1 MNAGL
6 DPKTKEDILRLIG
19 KISPQAR
26 IFVNEAFHEN
36 KVTVFYYDQS
46 IDNQGVFCIAETD
59 DCSIAYYSFLY
70 GPKNECYKDLIWFKI
85 KPFIDAVNE
94 KEICFNIYGKNIEAI
109 EFVQSLGFK
118 VDMEGYHLV
127 YNRQEAPVVSQT
139 DLIEKQYDDSMLED
153 LVDLFDKAYFQLNK
167 DNGWRTDWYYR
178 NSQAFQASLLEKI
191 KNDEFRSF
199 WIDGHLVG
207 AYIVNGNYIQDIVVS
222 PEYQNRGYGSLIL
235 AHCIRHMML
244 SKHLKQVYLRIAK
257 SNVRAKQ
264 LYERNDFGEMA
275 CFAEHTF

>member
-1 MNAGL
+1 MYTPEDWREFMNAGL

-36 KVTVFYYDQS
+36 KVTVFYYEQS
-46 IDNQGVFCIAETD
+46 IDNHGVFCIAETD
-59 DCSIAYYSFLY
+59 DCNIAYYSFLY
-70 GPKNECYKDLIWFKI
+70 GSKNECYKDLIWFKI

-94 KEICFNIYGKNIEAI
+94 KELCFNIYGKNTEAI
-109 EFVQSLGFK
+109 EFVQ
-118 VDMEGYHLV
+118 
-127 YNRQEAPVVSQT
+127 
-139 DLIEKQYDDSMLED
+139 IEKQYEDSMLED
-153 LVDLFDKAYFQLNK
+153 LVDLFDDAYFQLNK
-167 DNGWRTDWYYR
+167 DNGWRTDGYFT
-178 NSQAFQASLLEKI
+178 NSQTFQASLLEKI
-191 KNDEFRSF
+191 EDDEFRSF

-264 LYERNDFGEMA
+264 LYERNHFEELA